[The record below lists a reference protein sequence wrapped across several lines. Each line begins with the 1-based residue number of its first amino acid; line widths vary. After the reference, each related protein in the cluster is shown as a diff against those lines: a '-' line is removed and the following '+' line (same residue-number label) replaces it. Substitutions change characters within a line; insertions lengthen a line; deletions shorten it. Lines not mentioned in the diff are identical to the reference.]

1 VRLSPLTSETRAFI
15 CNLFREEWGTI
26 KGPLAMSQRKAR
38 STIGL
43 YAPNL
48 LGYTWT
54 TMARTIGCNAE
65 RRSQSPKP
73 CLSSD
78 RGLKLTLVKMKSLV
92 IAGDYPAVNM
102 SLLLA
107 HTARQTNRVDLGRGP
122 LIWEGQVQGSQGGLS
137 RNKVAVGESAAG
149 SPPRNLLKQFG
160 ISRSH

>member
-1 VRLSPLTSETRAFI
+1 
-15 CNLFREEWGTI
+15 
-26 KGPLAMSQRKAR
+26 MSQRKAR

-54 TMARTIGCNAE
+54 TMAWTIGCDAV

-92 IAGDYPAVNM
+92 IAGHHPAVNM

-107 HTARQTNRVDLGRGP
+107 HTARQTNRVNPERGP
-122 LIWEGQVQGSQGGLS
+122 LIRECRVLDSQGGLS

-149 SPPRNLLKQFG
+149 SPPSLINIRLFLRVALLVLKSIVAHKKLG
-160 ISRSH
+160 YLGYPSGRARRSVW